1 VLRALRCCLN
11 PKVVGS
17 LIAVAAALWLIAPAT
32 DAAALP
38 LLVALVCPLSMGAMA
53 WQMRGS
59 RTGSSSEEATSKLAS
74 ATPDGID
81 AELRSLREDI
91 TIARAHRQL
100 AHHDSS
106 PQG

>member
-1 VLRALRCCLN
+1 MLRALRCCLN

-32 DAAALP
+32 RAAALP

-59 RTGSSSEEATSKLAS
+59 RTGSSSEKATSKLAS
-74 ATPDGID
+74 SMPDSID
-81 AELRSLREDI
+81 AELRSLHEEI
-91 TIARAHRQL
+91 AIARAHQQL
-100 AHHDSS
+100 ADHDN
-106 PQG
+106 PPHG